1 MTNSLK
7 HYLLMTF
14 LISILTACNQNVK
27 STASNNVLIKEWEG
41 PYGGVPAFDKM
52 KVEDIKDAMIQGM
65 KLRLI
70 EIENIAKNKDEPSF
84 ENTILQMERS
94 GKELNRVYSYYGIL
108 SSNLSSPEF
117 RKIQSELAP
126 LLSDHQSK
134 INQNESLFKRIET
147 VFNNSK
153 DNPLE
158 PDQQR
163 LVEIIYNS
171 FFMNGASLNKEKKK
185 EYASINKKL
194 SELYI
199 KFSNNIL
206 NDEEGYITYL
216 SEKELGGLSEGF
228 IKSAAEVA
236 EKNGKTGS
244 YAITNTRSSMDPF
257 LTFST
262 EREIR
267 KKVWENYYSRS
278 DNNDEFDNKEIIA
291 EILKLRKERV
301 NLLGYENYAQWRL
314 QDRMAKNPENAME
327 LMMSVWPLAIKRV
340 AEEVED
346 MQKLANLLGD
356 DIKIEPWDYRYYAE
370 KVRKSKYD
378 LNSEEVKQYLQ
389 LDKLTDAMHYVAGGY
404 SVINLKK

>member
-52 KVEDIKDAMIQGM
+52 KVADIKDAMIQGM
-65 KLRLI
+65 KLRLD

-206 NDEEGYITYL
+206 NDEEGYVTYL

-236 EKNGKTGS
+236 DKNGKTGS

-267 KKVWENYYSRS
+267 KKVWQNYYSRA
-278 DNNDEFDNKEIIA
+278 DNNDEYDNKAIIA
-291 EILKLRKERV
+291 EILKLIIV
-301 NLLGYENYAQWRL
+301 V
-314 QDRMAKNPENAME
+314 
-327 LMMSVWPLAIKRV
+327 S
-340 AEEVED
+340 
-346 MQKLANLLGD
+346 
-356 DIKIEPWDYRYYAE
+356 
-370 KVRKSKYD
+370 S
-378 LNSEEVKQYLQ
+378 
-389 LDKLTDAMHYVAGGY
+389 
-404 SVINLKK
+404 